1 MPKFIV
7 LDADGTPTPDG
18 PFPTWKDAKN
28 AVVKRESH
36 DSRVGQSTNYQ
47 ILEVE

>member
-1 MPKFIV
+1 MKYVV

-28 AVVKRESH
+28 AVAKRELH
-36 DSRVGQSTNYQ
+36 DGRVGQSTNYQ
-47 ILEVE
+47 IVEAN